1 MSTAAPRRRG
11 ILAALAAIEDGTII
25 RTAFFALL
33 VGTGFVILGF
43 GVHFLL

>member
-1 MSTAAPRRRG
+1 MSRAEKAG
-11 ILAALAAIEDGTII
+11 LFAEQ
-25 RTAFFALL
+25 RTRLQPQFVALL